1 MIFTVYCVSHRP
13 SSWVKLAIEE
23 YKKRLPK
30 SFTLEFVYISPSSH
44 SSNSEI
50 RMREEGKRLIKA
62 IPKQTHLV
70 SLEVTGKPLSTE
82 ALVKK
87 MTYFQEE
94 SPKVAIA
101 IGGADGLSSDVVD
114 RSKESWSLSAL
125 TLPHQVVKVVLAEQI
140 YRGWSILQRHP
151 YHRA

>member
-1 MIFTVYCVSHRP
+1 MSHRP

-23 YKKRLPK
+23 YKKRLPRN
-30 SFTLEFVYISPSSH
+30 FTFEFVYISPSSR

-50 RMREEGKRLIKA
+50 RMREEGERLIKT
-62 IPKQTHLV
+62 IPKQTYLV

>member
-1 MIFTVYCVSHRP
+1 VSHRP

-23 YKKRLPK
+23 YKKRLPRN
-30 SFTLEFVYISPSSH
+30 FTFEFVYISPSSR

-50 RMREEGKRLIKA
+50 RMREEGERLIKT
-62 IPKQTHLV
+62 IPKQTYLV

-140 YRGWSILQRHP
+140 YRGWTILQRHP

>member
-23 YKKRLPK
+23 YKKRLPRN
-30 SFTLEFVYISPSSH
+30 FTFEFVYIASSLH
-44 SSNSEI
+44 SSNSETRI
-50 RMREEGKRLIKA
+50 REEGNRLIKA
-62 IPKQTHLV
+62 IPKQTYLV
-70 SLEVTGKPLSTE
+70 SLEVHGRPLSTE

-101 IGGADGLSSDVVD
+101 IGGADGLSSNVVD

-125 TLPHQVVKVVLAEQI
+125 TLPHQVVQVVLAEQI

>member
-13 SSWVKLAIEE
+13 SSWVKLAVEE

-30 SFTLEFVYISPSSH
+30 SFTFEFIYISPSSH

>member
-1 MIFTVYCVSHRP
+1 MSHRP

-23 YKKRLPK
+23 YKKRLPRN
-30 SFTLEFVYISPSSH
+30 FTFEFVYIASSLH
-44 SSNSEI
+44 SSNSETRI
-50 RMREEGKRLIKA
+50 REEGNRLIKA
-62 IPKQTHLV
+62 IPKQTYLV
-70 SLEVTGKPLSTE
+70 SLEVHGRPLSTE

-101 IGGADGLSSDVVD
+101 IGGADGLSSNVVD

-125 TLPHQVVKVVLAEQI
+125 TLPHQVVQVVLAEQI

>member
-1 MIFTVYCVSHRP
+1 
-13 SSWVKLAIEE
+13 
-23 YKKRLPK
+23 
-30 SFTLEFVYISPSSH
+30 
-44 SSNSEI
+44 
-50 RMREEGKRLIKA
+50 MREEGDRLIKA
-62 IPKQTHLV
+62 IPKETYLV
-70 SLEVTGKPLSTE
+70 SLEVSGKPLSTE

-94 SPKVAIA
+94 SLKVAIA
-101 IGGADGLSSDVVD
+101 IGGADGLSLNVAD

-125 TLPHQVVKVVLAEQI
+125 TLPHQVVQVVLAEQI

>member
-30 SFTLEFVYISPSSH
+30 SFTFEFIYISPSSH

>member
-23 YKKRLPK
+23 YKKRLPRN
-30 SFTLEFVYISPSSH
+30 FTFEFVYISPSSR

-50 RMREEGKRLIKA
+50 RVREEGERLIKT
-62 IPKQTHLV
+62 IPKQTYLV

-140 YRGWSILQRHP
+140 YRGWTILQRHP

>member
-1 MIFTVYCVSHRP
+1 
-13 SSWVKLAIEE
+13 
-23 YKKRLPK
+23 
-30 SFTLEFVYISPSSH
+30 
-44 SSNSEI
+44 
-50 RMREEGKRLIKA
+50 MREEGKRLIKA

-125 TLPHQVVKVVLAEQI
+125 TLPHQVVQVVLAEQI

>member
-23 YKKRLPK
+23 YKKRLPRN
-30 SFTLEFVYISPSSH
+30 FTFEFVYVSPSAH
-44 SSNSEI
+44 SSNSEV
-50 RMREEGKRLIKA
+50 RMREEGERLIKA
-62 IPKQTHLV
+62 IPKQTYLV
-70 SLEVTGKPLSTE
+70 SLEVSGKPLSTE

-101 IGGADGLSSDVVD
+101 IGGADGLSSNVVD

-125 TLPHQVVKVVLAEQI
+125 TLPHQVVQVVLAEQV

>member
-30 SFTLEFVYISPSSH
+30 SFTFEFVYISPSSH

>member
-23 YKKRLPK
+23 YKKRLPRN
-30 SFTLEFVYISPSSH
+30 FTFEFVYIAPSLH
-44 SSNSEI
+44 SSNSETRI
-50 RMREEGKRLIKA
+50 REEGNRLIKA
-62 IPKQTHLV
+62 IPKQTYLV
-70 SLEVTGKPLSTE
+70 SLEVHGRPLSTE

-101 IGGADGLSSDVVD
+101 IGGADGLSSNVVD

-125 TLPHQVVKVVLAEQI
+125 TLPHQVVQVVLAEQI

>member
-1 MIFTVYCVSHRP
+1 MSHRP

-23 YKKRLPK
+23 YKKRLPRN
-30 SFTLEFVYISPSSH
+30 FTFEFVYISPSSR

-50 RMREEGKRLIKA
+50 RMREEGERLIKT
-62 IPKQTHLV
+62 IPKQTYLV

-140 YRGWSILQRHP
+140 YRGWTILQRHP

>member
-1 MIFTVYCVSHRP
+1 MRFTVYCVSHRP

-23 YKKRLPK
+23 YKKRLPRN
-30 SFTLEFVYISPSSH
+30 FTFEFVYISPSSR

-50 RMREEGKRLIKA
+50 RMREEGERLIKT
-62 IPKQTHLV
+62 IPKQTYLV

-140 YRGWSILQRHP
+140 YRGWTILQRHP

>member
-1 MIFTVYCVSHRP
+1 MRFTVYCVSHRP

-30 SFTLEFVYISPSSH
+30 SFTFEFVYISPSSH